1 MARARYEVLVIPYR
15 IDGER
20 AQFCVFK
27 RSDMEAWQFIA
38 GGGEETDSSILDA
51 AKREAFEEAGI
62 PATSDYCKLDTCC
75 SIPANCFQNAE
86 ALWGK
91 ECFVIPEYVFA
102 VKAEKEAVRLSHEH
116 TMYRWMTYAEARG
129 ALTYDSNKTALW
141 ELNQRI
147 QLGMLK

>member
-1 MARARYEVLVIPYR
+1 MARAGYEVLVIPYR

-75 SIPANCFQNAE
+75 CIPANCFQNAE

-91 ECFVIPEYVFA
+91 ECFVIPEYAFA

-116 TMYRWMTYAEARG
+116 TEYRWMTYEEAKSV
-129 ALTYDSNKTALW
+129 LTYDSNKTALW